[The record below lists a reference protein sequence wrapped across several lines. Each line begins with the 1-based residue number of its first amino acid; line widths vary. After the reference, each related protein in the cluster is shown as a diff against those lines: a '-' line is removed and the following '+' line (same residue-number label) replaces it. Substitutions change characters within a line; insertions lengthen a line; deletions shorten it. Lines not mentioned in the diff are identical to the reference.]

1 MSGRIHA
8 GRPPACSGGA
18 AVIVVVAVAVA
29 CVGVVDV
36 DFDAVG
42 VGGPVGP
49 CLYGHRRDDMIVY
62 GRRRARRR

>member
-18 AVIVVVAVAVA
+18 AVIVAVA
-29 CVGVVDV
+29 CVGAVDIDV
-36 DFDAVG
+36 DAVG

-62 GRRRARRR
+62 GQRCARRR